1 MTKISIKSMSDKEL
15 DAFIKRVE
23 DAIEFNLSLDKA
35 DILMLLEAFKAMM
48 FMQDKLA
55 KNDLTILKLKKLLGM
70 VSASEKLKG
79 QMSEDSDTPPTEP
92 KPKSK
97 PSSTSG
103 GKKPKDSFKN
113 KETVAL
119 PVEGF
124 SKGDSCPEC
133 KSGKLYKFD
142 PAEFLRVSG
151 HAPFK
156 ATLYVKTRLRC
167 NTCQHVVSAKLP
179 DEVSK
184 DGEGSQRYGYSA
196 RALMALHKYASGLPF
211 YRQENLQTMLGM
223 SLSASTIFDQCE
235 YLANA
240 ARPIVNAMTGIAAKA
255 EHFHLDDTTNRI
267 LDAKP
272 TKKRRRGSLTEH
284 MRSGVYTSGMI
295 ATYQGKD
302 IVFYKTNIGHGG
314 EFIDEILSR
323 RDLSLP
329 PPILM
334 SDALASN
341 RPTARE
347 VIWSLCNVHSRRGF
361 IDLKDEFPDEVA
373 YVVQRYDKI
382 FAIEREAK
390 RLKLDAEARLA
401 HHQKNSGPIFDE
413 ISSWAHSAFEKHNV
427 EPNSLLGDALRYFTK
442 HENGLRKFLEVP
454 GAKLDNNSMEQALK
468 LVVLGRKNFYFFK
481 SEVGAAVADV
491 IMSLVATVSKAGIN
505 LFEYLCDLQH
515 YHKEVKAEPEKWLPW
530 AYEQTIES
538 MNLAA

>member
-1 MTKISIKSMSDKEL
+1 MFLLINEQLKYALLTLMAPDFGYVRNDCPKVTTGGLNPRTPVYYQVKQRIWLCSFEVKTQVKSLSTVSLGRLYKFTVAFRRFCFSIPKLLIILGAGIMTKISIKSMSDKEL

-23 DAIEFNLSLDKA
+23 DAIEYNLSLDKA

-79 QMSEDSDTPPTEP
+79 QMSEGSDTPPTEP

-113 KETVAL
+113 KETVVL

-196 RALMALHKYASGLPF
+196 RALMAIHKYASGLPF
-211 YRQENLQTMLGM
+211 YRQESLQTMLGM

-240 ARPIVNAMTGIAAKA
+240 ARPIVHDMTGI
-255 EHFHLDDTTNRI
+255 
-267 LDAKP
+267 
-272 TKKRRRGSLTEH
+272 G
-284 MRSGVYTSGMI
+284 
-295 ATYQGKD
+295 
-302 IVFYKTNIGHGG
+302 
-314 EFIDEILSR
+314 
-323 RDLSLP
+323 
-329 PPILM
+329 
-334 SDALASN
+334 
-341 RPTARE
+341 
-347 VIWSLCNVHSRRGF
+347 
-361 IDLKDEFPDEVA
+361 
-373 YVVQRYDKI
+373 
-382 FAIEREAK
+382 
-390 RLKLDAEARLA
+390 
-401 HHQKNSGPIFDE
+401 
-413 ISSWAHSAFEKHNV
+413 
-427 EPNSLLGDALRYFTK
+427 
-442 HENGLRKFLEVP
+442 
-454 GAKLDNNSMEQALK
+454 
-468 LVVLGRKNFYFFK
+468 
-481 SEVGAAVADV
+481 
-491 IMSLVATVSKAGIN
+491 
-505 LFEYLCDLQH
+505 
-515 YHKEVKAEPEKWLPW
+515 
-530 AYEQTIES
+530 
-538 MNLAA
+538 